1 MDLIFEISKPGRSAA
16 DVSQSDVPVVSLED
30 VIGRKYLRDDLDL
43 PEVAEIDLVR
53 HYTNLSRRNFG
64 VDMGFYPLGSC
75 TMKYNPKINENA
87 AVLPGFTNLHPEVPD
102 EFAQGSLKLMFDM
115 QRLLSDI
122 FGMADFTLQPAAGAH
137 GELTGVMIIKKYFEK
152 KGQKRHLILIPDA
165 AHGTNPASGALCGFE
180 TVTLRSNT
188 DGGVDLDHLESLMTE
203 DVAALML
210 TNPNTLGLF
219 ERNIEKVASIVHGK
233 GGLLY
238 GDGANANA
246 FLGKTRPGDLGFD
259 VIQLNLHK
267 TFSTPHGGGGPGS
280 GPVGVSA
287 KLVDYLP
294 VPRIIK
300 NSSYEWPT
308 DYSFNRDGETSYLPI
323 PHFIANDA
331 TYAWSSDFPDSIGR
345 VRAFYGN
352 FNVIVKAYTY
362 IRSLGATGL
371 TRVTEM
377 AVLNANYI
385 KEKLKFV
392 YDLPFDRAC
401 MHECV
406 FSGNRQVAENSV
418 HTSDIAKRLIDFGYH
433 PPTIYFPLIVHEA
446 IMIEPTET
454 ESKETLDAFCN
465 AMIAIAEEARNNP
478 QRIKDAPLSTPV
490 NRLDEVLAARKP
502 DVCWKKPSNE

>member
-1 MDLIFEISKPGRSAA
+1 MELIFEISKPGRSAA
-16 DVSQSDVPVVSLED
+16 NLSAGDVPVVD
-30 VIGRKYLRDDLDL
+30 VDHIIGRKYLRDDLDL

-64 VDMGFYPLGSC
+64 LDLGFYPLGSC
-75 TMKYNPKINENA
+75 TMKYNPKINENVA
-87 AVLPGFTNLHPEVPD
+87 AMPGFTGVHPEAPD
-102 EFAQGSLKLMFDM
+102 AFAQGNLELMYDM
-115 QRLLSDI
+115 QKLLSSI

-137 GELTGVMIIKKYFEK
+137 GELTGVMMIKKYFEK
-152 KGQKRHLILIPDA
+152 KGEKRHLILIPDA

-180 TVTLRSNT
+180 TVTLRSNP
-188 DGGVDLDHLESLMTE
+188 DGGVDLEHLESLMTE

-219 ERNIEKVASIVHGK
+219 ERNIEKVAAIVHGK

-280 GPVGVSA
+280 GPVGVGA
-287 KLVDYLP
+287 GLVDYLP
-294 VPRIIK
+294 VPRIVK
-300 NSSYEWPT
+300 SDSGY
-308 DYSFNRDGETSYLPI
+308 G
-323 PHFIANDA
+323 
-331 TYAWSSDFPDSIGR
+331 WSEQFPDTIGR

-352 FNVIVKAYTY
+352 FNVIVKAYAY
-362 IRSLGATGL
+362 IRSLGAEGL
-371 TRVTEM
+371 SRVTEM

-385 KEKLKFV
+385 KEKLKPYF
-392 YDLPFDRAC
+392 DLPYDRTC

-406 FSGNRQVAENSV
+406 FSGNRQVEQNGV
-418 HTSDIAKRLIDFGYH
+418 HTSDMAKRLIDFGYH

-454 ESKETLDAFCN
+454 ESKETLDAFCE
-465 AMIAIAEEARNNP
+465 AMISIAREAQDNP
-478 QRIKDAPLSTPV
+478 QRVKDAPLSTPV
-490 NRLDEVLAARKP
+490 SRLDEVLAARKP
-502 DVCWKKPSNE
+502 DVCWKR

>member
-1 MDLIFEISKPGRSAA
+1 MELIFEISRSGRSGA
-16 DVSQSDVPVVSLED
+16 DVSASDVPVVNVDD
-30 VIGRKYLRDDLDL
+30 VIGKKYLRDDLDL

-64 VDMGFYPLGSC
+64 VDLGFYPLGSC
-75 TMKYNPKINENA
+75 TMKYNPKLNENVA
-87 AVLPGFTNLHPEVPD
+87 GFSGFTGLHPDAPD
-102 EFAQGSLKLMFDM
+102 EFAQGNLALMLDM
-115 QRLLSDI
+115 QKLLSSI

-137 GELTGVMIIKKYFEK
+137 GELTGVMMIKKYFEK
-152 KGQKRHLILIPDA
+152 KGEKRHRILIPDA

-180 TVTLRSNT
+180 TVTLRSNAE
-188 DGGVDLDHLESLMTE
+188 GGVDLEHLESLMTE

-219 ERNIEKVASIVHGK
+219 ERNIEKVAAIIQTK

-287 KLVDYLP
+287 GLVDYLP
-294 VPRIIK
+294 VPRIVK
-300 NSSYEWPT
+300 NGS
-308 DYSFNRDGETSYLPI
+308 
-323 PHFIANDA
+323 
-331 TYAWSSDFPDSIGR
+331 TYNWSSDFSDTIGR

-362 IRSLGATGL
+362 IRSLGAEGL
-371 TRVTEM
+371 TRATEK

-385 KEKLKFV
+385 KERLKPYF
-392 YDLPFDRAC
+392 DLPFDRVC

-406 FSGNRQVAENSV
+406 FSGNRQVAENAV

-433 PPTIYFPLIVHEA
+433 PPTIYFPLIVHES

-454 ESKETLDAFCN
+454 ESKETLDTFCD
-465 AMIAIAEEARNNP
+465 AMIAIAKEAKENS
-478 QRIKDAPLSTPV
+478 QRVKDAPLSTPV
-490 NRLDEVLAARKP
+490 SRLDEVLAARKP
-502 DVCWKKPSNE
+502 DVCWKRSSND

>member
-1 MDLIFEISKPGRSAA
+1 MKSANPVA
-16 DVSQSDVPVVSLED
+16 VAAAVSASDVPVVNIDE

-64 VDMGFYPLGSC
+64 LDLGFYPLGSC
-75 TMKYNPKINENA
+75 TMKYNPKINENVA
-87 AVLPGFTNLHPEVPD
+87 GFAEFTGLHPAAPD
-102 EFAQGSLKLMFDM
+102 AFAQGNLELMVDM
-115 QRLLSDI
+115 QKLLSNI
-122 FGMADFTLQPAAGAH
+122 FGMAEFTLQPAAGAH
-137 GELTGVMIIKKYFEK
+137 GELTGVMMIKKYFEK
-152 KGQKRHLILIPDA
+152 KGEKRRLILIPDA
-165 AHGTNPASGALCGFE
+165 AHGTNPASGALCGFD
-180 TVTLRSNT
+180 TVTLRSNAE
-188 DGGVDLDHLESLMTE
+188 GGVDLEHLESLMTE

-219 ERNIEKVASIVHGK
+219 ERNIEKVAAIIHGK

-300 NSSYEWPT
+300 NDSN
-308 DYSFNRDGETSYLPI
+308 YS
-323 PHFIANDA
+323 
-331 TYAWSSDFPDSIGR
+331 WSDNFPDTIGR

-362 IRSLGATGL
+362 IRSLGAEGL
-371 TRVTEM
+371 ARVTEM

-385 KEKLKFV
+385 KEKLKPHFDLA
-392 YDLPFDRAC
+392 YDRIC

-406 FSGNRQVAENSV
+406 FSGKRQVAESGV
-418 HTSDIAKRLIDFGYH
+418 HTTDIAKRLIDFGYH
-433 PPTIYFPLIVHEA
+433 PPTIYFPLIVPEA

-454 ESKETLDAFCN
+454 ESKETLDTFCN
-465 AMIAIAEEARNNP
+465 AMIAIAREAKENP
-478 QRIKDAPLSTPV
+478 QRVKDAPLSTPV
-490 NRLDEVLAARKP
+490 SRLDEVLAARKP
-502 DVCWKKPSNE
+502 DVCWKKS

>member
-1 MDLIFEISKPGRSAA
+1 MELIFEISRPGRSAA
-16 DVSQSDVPVVSLED
+16 DVASSDVPAVNID
-30 VIGRKYLRDDLDL
+30 RVIGGKYLRDDLDL

-64 VDMGFYPLGSC
+64 VDLGFYPLGSC
-75 TMKYNPKINENA
+75 TMKYNPKINENVA
-87 AVLPGFTNLHPEVPD
+87 ALPGFTGLHPEAPGA
-102 EFAQGSLKLMFDM
+102 FAQGNLELICDM
-115 QRLLSDI
+115 QRLLSGL

-137 GELTGVMIIKKYFEK
+137 GELTGVMMIKKYFEK
-152 KGQKRHLILIPDA
+152 KGEKRHLVLIPDA
-165 AHGTNPASGALCGFE
+165 AHGTNPASGALCGFD
-180 TVTLRSNT
+180 TVTLRSNAE
-188 DGGVDLDHLESLMTE
+188 GGVDLEHLKALMTE

-219 ERNIEKVASIVHGK
+219 ERNIEKVAQIIHGK

-246 FLGKTRPGDLGFD
+246 FLGKVRPGDLGFD

-280 GPVGVSA
+280 GPVGVSE
-287 KLVDYLP
+287 KLVDFLP
-294 VPRIIK
+294 VPRIVK
-300 NSSYEWPT
+300 S
-308 DYSFNRDGETSYLPI
+308 
-323 PHFIANDA
+323 DA
-331 TYAWSSDFPDSIGR
+331 GYCWSDNFPDTIGR

-362 IRSLGATGL
+362 IRSLGAEGL
-371 TRVTEM
+371 TRATEM

-385 KEKLKFV
+385 KEKLKPYF
-392 YDLPFDRAC
+392 DLPYDRVC

-406 FSGNRQVAENSV
+406 FSGNRQVAESGV

-433 PPTIYFPLIVHEA
+433 PPTIYFPLIVPEA

-454 ESKETLDAFCN
+454 ESRETLDAFCD
-465 AMIAIAEEARNNP
+465 AMIAIAKEAGENP
-478 QRIKDAPLSTPV
+478 QRIKEAPLSTPV
-490 NRLDEVLAARKP
+490 SRLDEVLAARKP
-502 DVCWKKPSNE
+502 DVCWKKS